1 MYTKCCL
8 YTEKAFRIGGLAP
21 IIEKNKFDM
30 TTIQESSLEWAL
42 LHLTRYYDSDFF
54 PRLFE
59 FDAIKNDWTNV
70 KNHILTIDLE
80 KHAPTSPLVY
90 LAPKPNGNFR
100 VVHQLDP
107 IDSLIFTALIYEN
120 SSLIESFRIP
130 EHRNIACSYR
140 IKPDLNGS
148 FFEKDSTGY
157 HEFINSAEKLVED
170 FETGF
175 VLVCDITDFYNQ
187 IYLHRV
193 NNVYNEAGTPI
204 GKIIEDF
211 LSGLNTNISKGIP
224 VGPAASIII
233 AEAIMADIDKKILS
247 YTDKFTRYVDDI
259 YIFFDTIQEA
269 KTVLH
274 DLTKY
279 LYSNHRLVF
288 SSDKTTILTSIEF
301 HENYL
306 KNDETIEK
314 QAIHTKLEELAFG
327 DYAPREELAFDKLED
342 TDKFKVRSEAYKELF
357 PEAIKLG
364 KVDLGL
370 MRHLLR
376 QAGRYKIRTIIPD
389 IFLNFDN
396 LLPVLREIVIYFD
409 RVLTD
414 RVVIEYEVEF
424 SHLIENKF
432 IHLPFVNLWIF
443 TLLQHKSF
451 NAISLEI
458 NYSKIIRIREQAFIA
473 LRKKDTVWLKDKKDG
488 LDTLGFWDKRAILFA
503 ASILSLDE
511 MRHWLGLESSK
522 GDIVNKAICSKV
534 IANKKTKK

>member
-1 MYTKCCL
+1 
-8 YTEKAFRIGGLAP
+8 
-21 IIEKNKFDM
+21 M

-59 FDAIKNDWTNV
+59 FDAIKSDWSNI
-70 KNHILTIDLE
+70 KKYILSIDLE
-80 KHAPTSPLVY
+80 EYAPKSPLVY

-120 SSLIESFRIP
+120 YTEIEAFRIP
-130 EHRNIACSYR
+130 EYRKIACSYR
-140 IKPDLNGS
+140 IKPNPSGS
-148 FFEKDSTGY
+148 FFERDSTGY
-157 HEFINSAEKLVED
+157 QEFIESAEELSED
-170 FETGF
+170 PENEY

-193 NNVYNEAGTPI
+193 NNVYNEAGTTI
-204 GKIIEDF
+204 GKVLEDF

-233 AEAIMADIDKKILS
+233 AESIMADIDKKILS
-247 YTDKFTRYVDDI
+247 YTDNFTRYVDDI
-259 YIFFDTIQEA
+259 YIFFKTLKEA

-274 DLTKY
+274 DLIKY

-288 SSDKTTILTSIEF
+288 SSDKTTIMTSEEF

-314 QAIHTKLEELAFG
+314 HAIHEKLEELASG
-327 DYAPREELAFDKLED
+327 DYSPREEIEFEELEESE
-342 TDKFKVRSEAYKELF
+342 KFKIRSEAYKKLF
-357 PEAIKLG
+357 PEAIKFG

-376 QAGRYKIRTIIPD
+376 QAGRYKVRTIIPD
-389 IFLNFDN
+389 IFSNFDN
-396 LLPVLREIVIYFD
+396 LLPVLREIVIYFE
-409 RVLTD
+409 RVLTE
-414 RVVIEYEVEF
+414 RVVIKYETEF
-424 SHLIENKF
+424 NSLLSNKF
-432 IHLPFVNLWIF
+432 LHLPFVNLWTF
-443 TLLQHKSF
+443 TLFQNKSF
-451 NAISLEI
+451 NVVDIKI
-458 NYSKIIRIREQAFIA
+458 DYSKILRIREQAFIA

-488 LDTLGFWDKRAILFA
+488 LDTLGYWDKRAILFT

-534 IANKKTKK
+534 ITEKKTKK

>member
-1 MYTKCCL
+1 MTK
-8 YTEKAFRIGGLAP
+8 
-21 IIEKNKFDM
+21 
-30 TTIQESSLEWAL
+30 IQESSLEWAL

-70 KNHILTIDLE
+70 KKHILTIDLE
-80 KHAPTSPLVY
+80 KYAPTSPLVF

-130 EHRNIACSYR
+130 ESRNIACSYR
-140 IKPDLNGS
+140 IKPDIIGS

-157 HEFINSAEKLVED
+157 HEFINSAEKLAEE

-193 NNVYNEAGTPI
+193 NNVYNEAGTTI
-204 GKIIEDF
+204 GKILEDF

-259 YIFFDTIQEA
+259 YIFFNTIQEA

-288 SSDKTTILTSIEF
+288 SSDKTTILSSTEF

-314 QAIHTKLEELAFG
+314 QAIHTKLEELASG
-327 DYAPREELAFDKLED
+327 DYAPREELEFDELED
-342 TDKFKVRSEAYKELF
+342 ADKFKVRSEAYKELF

-370 MRHLLR
+370 MRHILR

-414 RVVIEYEVEF
+414 RVVLGYEIEF
-424 SHLIENKF
+424 RNLLENKYL
-432 IHLPFVNLWIF
+432 HLPFVNLWIF
-443 TLLQHKSF
+443 TLFQNKSF
-451 NAISLEI
+451 NTIPLEI

-511 MRHWLGLESSK
+511 MSHWLGLESSK

-534 IANKKTKK
+534 IADKKIKK

>member
-1 MYTKCCL
+1 MK
-8 YTEKAFRIGGLAP
+8 
-21 IIEKNKFDM
+21 IIK
-30 TTIQESSLEWAL
+30 ESSLEWAL

-59 FDAIKNDWTNV
+59 FDAIKNDWINV
-70 KNHILTIDLE
+70 KKYILTIDLE
-80 KHAPTSPLVY
+80 RYAATSPLVF

-130 EHRNIACSYR
+130 EFKNIACSYR
-140 IKPDLNGS
+140 IKPDTNGS
-148 FFEKDSTGY
+148 FFEKNSTGY
-157 HEFINSAEKLVED
+157 QVFTNSAEKLSEV
-170 FETGF
+170 FKTGF

-193 NNVYNEAGTPI
+193 NNVYNEAGTLI
-204 GKIIEDF
+204 GKVLESF
-211 LSGLNTNISKGIP
+211 LSSLNTNISKGIP
-224 VGPAASIII
+224 VGPTASIII
-233 AEAIMADIDKKILS
+233 AEAIMADFDKKILS

-259 YIFFDTIQEA
+259 YIFFNTIQEA

-279 LYSNHRLVF
+279 LYTNHRLVF
-288 SSDKTTILTSIEF
+288 SSDKTTILTSFEF
-301 HENYL
+301 QENYL

-314 QAIHTKLEELAFG
+314 HAIHAKLEELASG
-327 DYAPREELAFDKLED
+327 DYSPIEELEFEELED
-342 TDKFKVRSEAYKELF
+342 DDKFKVRSEAYKELF
-357 PEAIKLG
+357 SEAIKFG

-376 QAGRYKIRTIIPD
+376 QAGRYKVRTIIQD
-389 IFLNFDN
+389 IFLNFNN

-414 RVVIEYEVEF
+414 RVVLEYEMEF
-424 SHLIENKF
+424 SNLLLNEYL
-432 IHLPFVNLWIF
+432 HLPFVNMWIF
-443 TLLQHKSF
+443 TLFQNKSF
-451 NAISLEI
+451 NAIPLEI
-458 NYSKIIRIREQAFIA
+458 DYSKIIRIREQAFIA
-473 LRKKDTVWLKDKKDG
+473 LRKQDTVWLKDKKDG

-511 MRHWLGLESSK
+511 MRHWLGLETSK

-534 IANKKTKK
+534 IADKKAKE